1 MATLTV
7 EKQIAA
13 LRPTM
18 GYAAHFHNWL
28 LFIAALGIIAAI
40 VFWHPV
46 PFMFALFFGAIGL
59 LERQAGPNIVA
70 AISAYDA
77 GEPANGEVTVSLS
90 CWDTDTHYH
99 AVVREPNQPGWKYEF
114 VPQGWK
120 PAAQTYPARIW
131 RDSSGDLPVL
141 AVVENGILIPR
152 YQPELVEST
161 E

>member
-1 MATLTV
+1 MPL
-7 EKQIAA
+7 
-13 LRPTM
+13 
-18 GYAAHFHNWL
+18 
-28 LFIAALGIIAAI
+28 
-40 VFWHPV
+40 
-46 PFMFALFFGAIGL
+46 MFALFFGAIGL

-131 RDSSGDLPVL
+131 RDSSGDPPVL